1 MYHGRKNIED
11 IIIIVWGPE
20 LKQNNGDKESII
32 IQRYLADRIV
42 GLDYLFCKRVS
53 ERKKTGSLQG
63 PEKQQ
68 RWTMVLVSKWGIQKK
83 RRGGETW
90 RK

>member
-11 IIIIVWGPE
+11 IIIIVWGLNLSRTME
-20 LKQNNGDKESII
+20 IKESII
-32 IQRYLADRIV
+32 IQRYLADRIIRDLIIYFV
-42 GLDYLFCKRVS
+42 KKVS

-68 RWTMVLVSKWGIQKK
+68 GGRWF
-83 RRGGETW
+83 
-90 RK
+90 